1 MTSNLKGGTSIRIGH
16 YIGNR
21 GRLVTLNQG
30 VGDASRRIHKNI
42 EIILRKL

>member
-1 MTSNLKGGTSIRIGH
+1 MGIGH
-16 YIGNR
+16 SIENL
-21 GRLVTLNQG
+21 GRLVTLYQG

>member
-1 MTSNLKGGTSIRIGH
+1 MGIGHSIR
-16 YIGNR
+16 NR
-21 GRLVTLNQG
+21 GQLVTPNQG